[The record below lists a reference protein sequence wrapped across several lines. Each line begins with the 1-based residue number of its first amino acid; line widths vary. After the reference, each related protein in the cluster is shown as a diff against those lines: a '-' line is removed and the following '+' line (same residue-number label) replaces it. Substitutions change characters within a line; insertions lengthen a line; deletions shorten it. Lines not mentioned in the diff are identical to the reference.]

1 MIYSESWISIAKFQW
16 VWLYY
21 GFEIK
26 YSLTPY
32 GKGPREAKVRILD
45 IGPLHNYLGKKRK

>member
-1 MIYSESWISIAKFQW
+1 MICSESWISIAKFQW